1 MHLPI
6 STDTDTHMTFWEK
19 EKRPDFVKALTS
31 DNLQKAGN

>member
-1 MHLPI
+1 MHLLK
-6 STDTDTHMTFWEK
+6 STDSDTQMTFWEK